1 MKPLSDQELGTFAE
15 YISTAKLRNIAVRH
29 LGLSEEQV
37 DSLSDEYSRER
48 TKFKKE
54 ILIKWRNMNS
64 SEGNARQVCNGH
76 ADYARC
82 CRTRLRVF

>member
-1 MKPLSDQELGTFAE
+1 MLKENQL
-15 YISTAKLRNIAVRH
+15 KCK
-29 LGLSEEQV
+29 EQV

-76 ADYARC
+76 GVALNCTEWHKIIKITWGSKLECKFY
-82 CRTRLRVF
+82 TR